1 MNIKTEFTQPECD
14 RFRRE
19 CYFSDEEL
27 AVFDL
32 RVKNKTVVQIQ
43 LLLAEQN
50 LPMSESTINR
60 RIRSIKRKIYKI
72 M

>member
-1 MNIKTEFTQPECD
+1 MNIKTEFTRPECE

-19 CYFSDEEL
+19 CNFTDEER

-32 RVKNKTVVQIQ
+32 RVQARSLVEIQ
-43 LLLAEQN
+43 QALH
-50 LPMSESTINR
+50 MSESTVNR
-60 RIRSIKRKIYKI
+60 RIKNIKRKIYKV